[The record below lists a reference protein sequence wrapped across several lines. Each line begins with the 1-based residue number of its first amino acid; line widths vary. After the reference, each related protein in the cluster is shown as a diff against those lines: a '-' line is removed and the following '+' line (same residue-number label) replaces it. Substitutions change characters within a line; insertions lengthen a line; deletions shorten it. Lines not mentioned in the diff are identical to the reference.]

1 MLSANFEDLERTIEI
16 VAFPKSYEKYRDLLV
31 DDALL
36 CITAKVDRSN
46 RNDTI
51 QLMLESAR
59 PLEAAPKREPSP
71 DDLPLDGPDEPA
83 YVGAM
88 YASNEAAQNN
98 GFHANGHASG
108 THGMATNGYTN
119 GTNGANGAYTHGA
132 ANMSASQETPGAPE
146 PTKGPP
152 PGSDQPLS
160 VIRSRTKVSANGNN
174 GNGHS
179 NGNGH
184 DHSNGGGY
192 EPLHHTLR
200 LYLAR
205 SNDYDAD
212 VRLMQHVH
220 DVLCQSEGD
229 DAVLI
234 HIPNGS
240 ATVVLQHGH
249 AVRCEDGLLSTLR
262 DVLGTECVV
271 VE

>member
-1 MLSANFEDLERTIEI
+1 
-16 VAFPKSYEKYRDLLV
+16 
-31 DDALL
+31 
-36 CITAKVDRSN
+36 
-46 RNDTI
+46 
-51 QLMLESAR
+51 
-59 PLEAAPKREPSP
+59 
-71 DDLPLDGPDEPA
+71 
-83 YVGAM
+83 
-88 YASNEAAQNN
+88 
-98 GFHANGHASG
+98 
-108 THGMATNGYTN
+108 
-119 GTNGANGAYTHGA
+119 
-132 ANMSASQETPGAPE
+132 MSASQDAPGAPE
-146 PTKGPP
+146 SDKPAHQGPP
-152 PGSDQPLS
+152 PGSDQPIS
-160 VIRSRTKVSANGNN
+160 VIRSRTKISANGN

-179 NGNGH
+179 NGNGN

-192 EPLHHTLR
+192 EALHHTLR

-240 ATVVLQHGH
+240 AMVVLKHGH

-262 DVLGTECVV
+262 DVLGAECVV